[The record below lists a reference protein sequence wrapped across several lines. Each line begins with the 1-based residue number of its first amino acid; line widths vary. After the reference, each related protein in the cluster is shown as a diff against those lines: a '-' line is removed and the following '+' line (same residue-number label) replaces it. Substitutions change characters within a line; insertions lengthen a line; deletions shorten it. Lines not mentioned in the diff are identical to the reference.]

1 MNRLN
6 LKTALGPRTYGAF
19 SVAQIFNLLYRRFST
34 CLAQEH
40 KRCDDLGAIPVRT
53 PADYKSAMQ
62 QIKNLRYLAALALA
76 VAASAPP
83 VPEPALPSTPREFFN
98 AGTRELLLGKLREAE
113 ASLETALASQN
124 PRLQPPALYNLGH
137 VRFRLGIEELKKG
150 PSAGPAAARG
160 RQTTRSAEEALHDAD
175 DALASDDVQKMVA
188 SYLRGRGAR
197 RELKAAIQAVRHAM
211 ESQSAALSKWQRSS
225 GDFKSTV
232 ELNGTDAEAQQN
244 ADTVDRYIAK
254 LVDSLREMQ
263 QLAAAMSGKG
273 NELKEKLNQLKGKIP
288 APDMPPGAAGDDDED
303 EDMPEGQK
311 QGQKENAG
319 KEGQEMTLS
328 PEQAGWLLNGFK
340 LDSEHRLPM
349 GQESTAEPRNKSGR
363 TW

>member
-1 MNRLN
+1 MNLETGLRPWSR
-6 LKTALGPRTYGAF
+6 KSET
-19 SVAQIFNLLYRRFST
+19 RRPT
-34 CLAQEH
+34 
-40 KRCDDLGAIPVRT
+40 RCDRATARREAERNP
-53 PADYKSAMQ
+53 KSE
-62 QIKNLRYLAALALA
+62 IRSNPSPIRNLRYIPALALA
-76 VAASAPP
+76 VILLVAAATPTA
-83 VPEPALPSTPREFFN
+83 PEPALPSTPREFFN
-98 AGTRELLLGKLREAE
+98 AGTRELLAGKLREAE
-113 ASLETALASQN
+113 ASLETVLASQN
-124 PRLQPPALYNLGH
+124 GRLQPPSLYNLGH

-150 PSAGPAAARG
+150 PSAGPAGARG
-160 RQTTRSAEEALHDAD
+160 RETTRTADDFLRDAD

-188 SYLRGRGAR
+188 SYLRGRGTR

-211 ESQSAALSKWQRSS
+211 ESQGAALSKWQRSS

-232 ELNGTDAEAQQN
+232 ELKGTDAEAQEN

-288 APDMPPGAAGDDDED
+288 APDMPPGGTGDDDED

>member
-1 MNRLN
+1 MNLETGLRPWSR
-6 LKTALGPRTYGAF
+6 KSETRPAATARQRGERPKAERNPKPEIR
-19 SVAQIFNLLYRRFST
+19 SNPS
-34 CLAQEH
+34 
-40 KRCDDLGAIPVRT
+40 P
-53 PADYKSAMQ
+53 
-62 QIKNLRYLAALALA
+62 IKNLRYIPALVLA
-76 VAASAPP
+76 VAAVIAASTPP
-83 VPEPALPSTPREFFN
+83 ALEPALPSAPREFFN
-98 AGTRELLLGKLREAE
+98 AGTRELLAGKLREAE

-124 PRLQPPALYNLGH
+124 ARLQPPSLYNLGH

-150 PSAGPAAARG
+150 PSAVPAAARG
-160 RQTTRSAEEALHDAD
+160 RETTRSADDALRDAD

-188 SYLRGRGAR
+188 SYLRGRGTR

-211 ESQSAALSKWQRSS
+211 ESQGAALSKWQRSS

-288 APDMPPGAAGDDDED
+288 APDMPPGGTGDDDED
-303 EDMPEGQK
+303 EDMPEGQR

-319 KEGQEMTLS
+319 KEGEEMTLS

-349 GQESTAEPRNKSGR
+349 GQESTADPKNKSRR